1 MNLTLGISYKC
12 NSKCK
17 TCFIWKKKNF
27 EEELS
32 LEEFKKIFKKIG
44 KRKLYLLIVTGGEP
58 FMHKDLVDICFF
70 AEKYCKPDTI
80 VIPTNCI
87 LEKKV
92 VRKTKEI
99 LSKCKKSH
107 FTINLSLDGI
117 GKKQD
122 LIRGVPGNFNRTIDT
137 FYELKK
143 LEKKYKNFDVSIH
156 TVISKF
162 NYKDFFEIFKF
173 VNNNLKPNNYITEV
187 AENRNELYNM
197 NEKITPDLEEYSYS
211 IDFLI
216 NNLKNK
222 KLNSKQ
228 ALRLEYYKLV
238 KMILKQKK
246 QIIPCYAGIASA
258 QIDPTGEVWFCCV
271 RAESIGNLRN
281 VNFDLMKLW
290 YNKKAKEQRKS
301 IANNECY
308 CPLASANYTNI
319 SLDKKMISR
328 VIYNMSLSRFY
339 HKKDFKRKTSI

>member
-1 MNLTLGISYKC
+1 
-12 NSKCK
+12 
-17 TCFIWKKKNF
+17 
-27 EEELS
+27 
-32 LEEFKKIFKKIG
+32 
-44 KRKLYLLIVTGGEP
+44 
-58 FMHKDLVDICFF
+58 
-70 AEKYCKPDTI
+70 
-80 VIPTNCI
+80 
-87 LEKKV
+87 
-92 VRKTKEI
+92 
-99 LSKCKKSH
+99 
-107 FTINLSLDGI
+107 
-117 GKKQD
+117 
-122 LIRGVPGNFNRTIDT
+122 
-137 FYELKK
+137 
-143 LEKKYKNFDVSIH
+143 
-156 TVISKF
+156 
-162 NYKDFFEIFKF
+162 
-173 VNNNLKPNNYITEV
+173 LKPNNYITEV

-246 QIIPCYAGIASA
+246 QIIPCYAVIASA